1 MKKLI
6 YCALALAAGLFA
18 TSCQQENLE
27 PVQGG
32 NTVTFTVEIPEV
44 ATKAIG
50 DAENVDNLVYAV
62 YRVTGENEAD
72 AKANLTPEKFVYQ
85 DHNSVLNGKSTVSL
99 ELINDQAYLILFWAQ
114 VGNTWFENE
123 YQFGTEKVT
132 YPSGLVANN
141 DKYSAFYGVS
151 YIDDVKG
158 PATKDITLHRPF
170 AQINVATNDPE
181 NYNVVINETSV
192 TVTNAASGFDVAKEE
207 AIVTPDYSVS
217 FEAAQMPENEKL
229 TVNNVTYETGVQNT
243 GSKENDKHHYV
254 AMNYVF
260 AAGNVNVSYVIDTD
274 HGTVSNTINN
284 VPVAKNYRT
293 NIVGGLLTSNVKY
306 NIEIDQDWGPA
317 GDVDDDNNISVW
329 DGKTIAAP
337 NYNDETKTYTIKT
350 ADELAWFAA
359 AVNGTL
365 PETKAVAADPFEGV
379 TFVLAADINLNGFAW
394 SPIGT
399 SANFFQGTF
408 DGANHTISNFH
419 INQEGHAGL
428 FGKVYGAISNL
439 TVKNVH
445 IVANHYAGGIVG
457 QGYVNMENCHVDNI
471 NITLSTKDN
480 DWGDK
485 AGGIIGQNCEGAK
498 YIKNSSAKNVTIKG
512 YRDLGGI
519 AGMAHYDNIVS
530 GCSVEN
536 ITITQDLTVNYESET
551 PTTIGAVVGRQGSNV
566 TFENNTVGNGIVIN
580 KLASNDE
587 TFAELLTK
595 GGNIVLKKG
604 EYTLPAG
611 NIYPGEVNVTAAED
625 ADVTI
630 NLPMSTYIPGT
641 SLRLENIT
649 FKVPSGLDY
658 VESKFAF
665 IHHAKMFNMNNCI
678 IDGGRLRLNVNEANI
693 NKCVF
698 RCDTKSGFD
707 GYGLYY
713 YGMDNS
719 TVNVSNSTFT
729 TLGKA
734 IVLYN
739 EGPVVLNLNVDECT
753 FTSLD
758 ETTDKTAIQM
768 HSEYGISGNVN
779 ISNSTATGFAGING
793 GLWYDVNNNTKE
805 PNTNFN
811 ITVDGHGVV
820 RVGYTKLANYPNIWV
835 KDNNYYVFD
844 KAGLAEL
851 NNFFKANSIAN
862 HVWTRSYNIGA
873 DIDATGFT
881 WDCVYMVVGSNDLN
895 GLVLNGNGSTISN
908 LTIDGG
914 GLFTGTPKGANEGT
928 TSGYVKNITIVNAA
942 VTGDHNASV
951 FWANAH
957 GEIVYENVVVKNTS
971 VTGNCN
977 VGVFIGATTIDSPT
991 SKIDPILFKNCAV
1004 ENCTIVANGKN
1015 GQDPTGASG
1024 FVGRAFGKTSLKF
1037 EGTNTIDE
1045 ATTITNNKGLVGG
1058 RVYGYTTWYGNGFT
1072 GTGACDT
1079 FTDFAGVEVVKVG
1092 DNVYGSF
1099 AAAVANAK
1107 TGDKIELL
1115 SDVTLAEETMIPAGV
1130 TLKGNGN
1137 QINGSIYAGGDL
1149 TFEGHT
1155 KVTSFSASYYNRT
1168 ITISEGACLQVTGDG
1183 RVSLAYG
1190 NTFNIIGSI
1199 EDAKTVDK
1207 ANIQPSLILP
1217 GGLSITGG
1225 NDAVMSF
1232 TNAYVQIGSTSS
1244 KNSAANGTF
1253 TLNIENS
1260 IAEFTDQLTFAE
1272 PTSGK
1277 NPTFNLN
1284 VKNSVLT
1291 TATKLCI
1298 AAPNTNVV
1306 IDNSKVTLGSYL
1318 RNSGKLTIKNGS
1330 SLTGKT
1336 IQFGE
1341 NGGNNGTINIDASTL
1356 KIVAGSTGNAFDGKG
1371 TGKIDA
1377 TNGATVSVDYYKDM
1391 TINTDGTSTFTG
1403 TEVQ

>member
-18 TSCQQENLE
+18 ASCQQENLE

-114 VGNTWFENE
+114 VGNTWFDNE
-123 YQFGTEKVT
+123 YQFGTKKVT
-132 YPSGLVANN
+132 YPRGLVANN

-181 NYNVVINETSV
+181 NYNVVINKTSV
-192 TVTNAASGFDVAKEE
+192 TVANAASGFDVAKEE

-274 HGTVSNTINN
+274 HGTVTNTINN

-329 DGKTIAAP
+329 DGTTIAAP

-580 KLASNDE
+580 KLASNDK

-595 GGNIVLKKG
+595 GGNIVLKEG

-658 VESKFAF
+658 VESKYAF
-665 IHHAKMFNMNNCI
+665 IHHAEMFNMNNCI

-693 NKCVF
+693 NECVF

-719 TVNVSNSTFT
+719 TVNVSNSKFT

-753 FTSLD
+753 FTSSD

-793 GLWYDVNNNTKE
+793 GLWYDVNNNTTE

-851 NNFFKANSIAN
+851 NNFFKANSNAN

-977 VGVFIGATTIDSPT
+977 VGVFIGATTIDYPT

-1037 EGTNTIDE
+1037 EDTNTIDE
-1045 ATTITNNKGLVGG
+1045 ATTITNNNGLVGG
-1058 RVYGYTTWYGNGFT
+1058 RVYGYTTWYGDGFT

-1099 AAAVANAK
+1099 AAAVANANA
-1107 TGDKIELL
+1107 GDTIALL
-1115 SDVTLAEETMIPAGV
+1115 SDVTLAEETEIPAGV

-1168 ITISEGACLQVTGDG
+1168 ITIGEGACLEVTGSG

-1190 NTFNIIGSI
+1190 NTFNITGSI
-1199 EDAKTVDK
+1199 ENAKTADK
-1207 ANIQPSLILP
+1207 ANVQPSLIIP
-1217 GGLSITGG
+1217 GGISITGG
-1225 NDAVMSF
+1225 SDATLNV
-1232 TNAYVQIGSTSS
+1232 TNAYVQIGSTTS
-1244 KNSAANGTF
+1244 KNNEANGVF
-1253 TLNIENS
+1253 TLKFINT
-1260 IAEFTDQLTFAE
+1260 IAEFTNQLTFAE

-1284 VKNSVLT
+1284 VTNSVLT
-1291 TATKLCI
+1291 TGTKLVA
-1298 AAPNTNVV
+1298 AAPNSNVNL
-1306 IDNSKVTLGSYL
+1306 DNSVVTLATYF
-1318 RNSGKLTIKNGS
+1318 RNSGKFNVANGS
-1330 SLTGKT
+1330 VLTGAT
-1336 IQFGE
+1336 SQFGE
-1341 NGGNNGTINIDASTL
+1341 NGGNDGTLTVDASEVTINAS
-1356 KIVAGSTGNAFDGKG
+1356 STGHALDGKD
-1371 TGKIDA
+1371 TGSITL
-1377 TNGATVSVDYYKDM
+1377 TNGAKATVTYYKNM
-1391 TINTDGTSTFTG
+1391 TIENDGTCTFTG
-1403 TEVQ
+1403 TKVQ